1 MDHEEF
7 VKRVQETA
15 ALDTPEQAATAL
27 EATIG
32 TIGELLSPTERRH
45 LAAQLHKPMK
55 EYVDRWVERP
65 PRRLTNPH
73 RFSLEQF
80 YQRVAARSG
89 LGYPAAVKASQAVIQ
104 VLREAIAEGELA
116 DLFAQLPA
124 DYAELLTGQPQTP
137 ASPSVAK

>member
-1 MDHEEF
+1 MGHDEF

-15 ALDTPEQAATAL
+15 ALTSTEEAAAAL
-27 EATIG
+27 AATIG
-32 TIGELLSPTERRH
+32 TLGELLSPTERRH
-45 LAAQLHKPMK
+45 LAAQLPKPMK
-55 EYVDRWVERP
+55 EYVGRWVERP

-73 RFSLEQF
+73 RFNLQEF

-104 VLREAIAEGELA
+104 TLREAIAAGELA
-116 DLFAQLPA
+116 DLFAELPD
-124 DYAELLTGQPQTP
+124 DYVELLTGQPQTP